1 MFMKEQIFI
10 RENGREPT
18 MEDLAKILEVT
29 VERVRALRKMA
40 MQPLSLQASLSSDE
54 DDKTSLEDI
63 LESTCKDPAKHAV
76 YSSLREKFKQVLA
89 SLMEREQ
96 LILKM
101 RYGIDDDVPRTL
113 EEVGKYF
120 NLSRERIRQI
130 ELKAIQK
137 LKHMT
142 REP

>member
-1 MFMKEQIFI
+1 
-10 RENGREPT
+10 
-18 MEDLAKILEVT
+18 
-29 VERVRALRKMA
+29 
-40 MQPLSLQASLSSDE
+40 
-54 DDKTSLEDI
+54 LEDI
-63 LESTCKDPAKHAV
+63 LESSSKDPAKLAI

-101 RYGIDDDVPRTL
+101 RYGIDDDTPRTL

-120 NLSRERIRQI
+120 SLSRERIRQI

-137 LKHMT
+137 LKRMT
-142 REP
+142 YEP